1 MRRESDHGHARLS
14 LGRGSLSGDLLGK
27 FSAIVRPRRT
37 SVAEDN
43 NGGGGG
49 DHLPS
54 PDSTDPTDRDV
65 SLAES
70 EGTTPSASSKPFGF
84 MRRFSRATTPFT
96 SSATEDN
103 SGAMLPRMLDD
114 DEPERQRRYE
124 MEFMS
129 FALLH
134 AHLQPPNVPEAEED
148 GSDQE
153 EADDNQ
159 VEEALQR
166 AMEDSSGDDED
177 EPVRRK
183 SRETT
188 TDADEYALLEDA
200 DDEDLPMLLRLRLK
214 RAVSDASSMEDDTEE
229 QDDDDDDRE
238 DNHDDDDDRQEGELS
253 FDGPH
258 LGASVRKL
266 VRQIENASFLETAV
280 ASSGSSNQNDDDN
293 DDEVATTT
301 HEPKDATRHSDPLAS
316 AVAVASPRRTTY
328 PMVTAPPL
336 PSPSPMPPRAP
347 FLHQQLS
354 CYIPMD
360 EVQEDLTKSM
370 RRIVLSL
377 KQDAEAQHQRD
388 HPPPFVRR
396 RGNSCPSP
404 FSPPSAPPTTSSA
417 VEPMASAAPIALD
430 APPPSRWRKRSTLA
444 RLKDTFRL
452 RKRTSYLYTDD
463 ELESIEGARWKI
475 VELAFRFGGKHR
487 AYLVQAVNMFF
498 PLIKYGR
505 HGGPHATRLHCNLCG
520 TLQWQQKRGGLSTA
534 VDLADVLQILDAR
547 QTAVFRKYV
556 ACAELDARSL
566 SLVFPDRTLDLETQ
580 SASHRDWLLSALRTL
595 VVYAK
600 RQRQAEHRALA
611 EQALLP
617 LDDLQSHAH
626 ADGSNAGQRV
636 RLW

>member
-1 MRRESDHGHARLS
+1 
-14 LGRGSLSGDLLGK
+14 
-27 FSAIVRPRRT
+27 
-37 SVAEDN
+37 
-43 NGGGGG
+43 
-49 DHLPS
+49 
-54 PDSTDPTDRDV
+54 
-65 SLAES
+65 
-70 EGTTPSASSKPFGF
+70 
-84 MRRFSRATTPFT
+84 
-96 SSATEDN
+96 
-103 SGAMLPRMLDD
+103 
-114 DEPERQRRYE
+114 
-124 MEFMS
+124 
-129 FALLH
+129 
-134 AHLQPPNVPEAEED
+134 
-148 GSDQE
+148 
-153 EADDNQ
+153 
-159 VEEALQR
+159 
-166 AMEDSSGDDED
+166 
-177 EPVRRK
+177 
-183 SRETT
+183 
-188 TDADEYALLEDA
+188 
-200 DDEDLPMLLRLRLK
+200 
-214 RAVSDASSMEDDTEE
+214 
-229 QDDDDDDRE
+229 
-238 DNHDDDDDRQEGELS
+238 
-253 FDGPH
+253 
-258 LGASVRKL
+258 
-266 VRQIENASFLETAV
+266 
-280 ASSGSSNQNDDDN
+280 
-293 DDEVATTT
+293 
-301 HEPKDATRHSDPLAS
+301 
-316 AVAVASPRRTTY
+316 
-328 PMVTAPPL
+328 
-336 PSPSPMPPRAP
+336 
-347 FLHQQLS
+347 
-354 CYIPMD
+354 
-360 EVQEDLTKSM
+360 M